1 VSTISSGDPKPVV
14 LVVEDEPVVRM
25 MAADM
30 IEDAGFDVI
39 EAANAAEAV
48 AILEARSDI
57 RIIFSDIEM
66 PPGIDGI
73 KLAAL
78 VRHRWPPIEIILVS
92 GRMLERD
99 VQLPARAQFF
109 KKPFQTAEI
118 IAAMRRLTA

>member
-1 VSTISSGDPKPVV
+1 
-14 LVVEDEPVVRM
+14 M

-48 AILEARSDI
+48 AVLEARSDV

-78 VRHRWPPIEIILVS
+78 VRDRWPPIEIILVS

-109 KKPFQTAEI
+109 KKPFQNTEI
-118 IAAMRRLTA
+118 IDAIRRLTA